1 MKNLAAQI
9 VIAFFIAL
17 CFQACHK
24 DENAFPQNE
33 QHDNPKIDSSVDFN
47 GKTYS
52 TWIKD
57 ESFYIGIYDINAQK
71 QIAEIPIDIE
81 GGLNRTADLRFGVT
95 KDYTIK
101 GCYILDITKNEN
113 NTILLLEYSE
123 YIYGLGITE
132 IIKLNN
138 NEIIK
143 RVKYTDGR
151 GRPNKLINWYNNE
164 IAAIA
169 DVRLST
175 YSTIDFYIYDN
186 NLDLIYRAEHIYNY
200 DFFCNSFPIGTY
212 LGITLSDTNVYLYN
226 IKTINYDYI
235 WRYEYNVKPSVVTK
249 WNAIVEDE
257 IIKITVDLAYQDGNK
272 ETKSFKLKL
281 SDGSLVED

>member
-1 MKNLAAQI
+1 MKKLSTQT

-17 CFQACHK
+17 CFQACDK

-33 QHDNPKIDSSVDFN
+33 QPDSPKINSSVDFN

-57 ESFYIGIYDINAQK
+57 ESYYISIYDINTQK

-81 GGLNRTADLRFGVT
+81 GGLNKTADLQFGAT

-113 NTILLLEYSE
+113 NIILLLEYSE

-143 RVKYTDGR
+143 RIKYTDGR

-175 YSTIDFYIYDN
+175 YATIDFYIYDN
-186 NLDLIYRAEHIYNY
+186 NLDLIYQAEHIYNY
-200 DFFCNSFPIGTY
+200 DFFCNSFPIETY
-212 LGITLSDTNVYLYN
+212 LGVTLSDTNVYLYD
-226 IKTINYDYI
+226 IKAINYNYI
-235 WRYEYNVKPSVVTK
+235 WRYEYNVKPAVVTK

-257 IIKITVDLAYQDGNK
+257 IIKITIDLAYQDGNK

-281 SDGSLVED
+281 SNGSLIE